1 MRYFELQNS
10 QLSSS
15 GLYSLSSSG
24 LYSLSSS
31 GLTRGSRSLP
41 AGRQAPDC
49 PIKSDNDRT
58 LSGGGNNNG
67 FTIIEVLISTAI
79 IAVLVAGIALFTRDI
94 FLMNDA
100 FREAILTEQQAGP
113 VIKEMIAEIRT
124 ASQSSVGSYPIEAAA
139 TSTFTF
145 YANIDSDAYKERVRY
160 FREDSALKKGIL
172 KPSGYPLSYL
182 PVNEK
187 VRPVVRYLAATTTP
201 LFLYY
206 DQTYAGT
213 TSPLIDPV
221 DILKIRLVEVRVI
234 VDKDPVKLPEP
245 QIFESQT
252 AIRNLKDAQ

>member
-67 FTIIEVLISTAI
+67 FTIIEVIIFTAI

-145 YANIDSDAYKERVRY
+145 YANIDSDAYKERV
-160 FREDSALKKGIL
+160 
-172 KPSGYPLSYL
+172 
-182 PVNEK
+182 
-187 VRPVVRYLAATTTP
+187 
-201 LFLYY
+201 
-206 DQTYAGT
+206 
-213 TSPLIDPV
+213 
-221 DILKIRLVEVRVI
+221 
-234 VDKDPVKLPEP
+234 
-245 QIFESQT
+245 
-252 AIRNLKDAQ
+252 